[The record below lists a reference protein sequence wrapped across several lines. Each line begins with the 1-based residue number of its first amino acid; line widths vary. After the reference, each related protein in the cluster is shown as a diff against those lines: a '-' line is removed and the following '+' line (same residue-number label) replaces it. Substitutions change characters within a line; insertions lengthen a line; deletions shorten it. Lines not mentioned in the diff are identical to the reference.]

1 MAEGDEREDFVAA
14 RVWDRVMGADD
25 DDVDD
30 GDVLAAVVVAVVVA
44 AVVVVVVAALTSI
57 AAGRFSKE
65 HGGWVARLLIS
76 RTTTG
81 STV

>member
-1 MAEGDEREDFVAA
+1 MAEGDEREDSVAA

-25 DDVDD
+25 EDVDD
-30 GDVLAAVVVAVVVA
+30 GDDDVDDSDVL
-44 AVVVVVVAALTSI
+44 AVVVVVALASI

-65 HGGWVARLLIS
+65 HGGWVARLLVS

>member
-1 MAEGDEREDFVAA
+1 MAEGDEREDSVAA

-25 DDVDD
+25 EDVDDGDDDVDD
-30 GDVLAAVVVAVVVA
+30 SDVLAAVVVVVA
-44 AVVVVVVAALTSI
+44 LASI

-65 HGGWVARLLIS
+65 HGGWVARLLVS

-81 STV
+81 STI

>member
-1 MAEGDEREDFVAA
+1 
-14 RVWDRVMGADD
+14 MGADDEDVDDGD

-30 GDVLAAVVVAVVVA
+30 SDVL
-44 AVVVVVVAALTSI
+44 AVVVVVALASI

-65 HGGWVARLLIS
+65 HGGWVARLLVS

>member
-1 MAEGDEREDFVAA
+1 
-14 RVWDRVMGADD
+14 MGADDEDVDDGD

-30 GDVLAAVVVAVVVA
+30 SDVL
-44 AVVVVVVAALTSI
+44 AVVVVVVALASI

-65 HGGWVARLLIS
+65 HGGWVARLLVS

>member
-30 GDVLAAVVVAVVVA
+30 GDVLAAVVVAVVV
-44 AVVVVVVAALTSI
+44 VVAALTSI

>member
-30 GDVLAAVVVAVVVA
+30 GDVLAAVVVAVVVVA
-44 AVVVVVVAALTSI
+44 VVVVVAALTSI

>member
-1 MAEGDEREDFVAA
+1 MAEGDERDDLLAA

-25 DDVDD
+25 EDVDDGDDDVDD
-30 GDVLAAVVVAVVVA
+30 SDVLAAVVVVVA
-44 AVVVVVVAALTSI
+44 LASI

-65 HGGWVARLLIS
+65 HGGWVARLLVS

-81 STV
+81 STI